1 MPVSYQDFVLSNQYF
16 GTPMPTDPQMK
27 MELAPIVYQNM
38 RTIGARPSRLQQ
50 GLRAVG
56 RGLAIAGGAGLAVGV
71 ANSLFN
77 KPSDNYEQAVTDNQ
91 TSGGRNTRVGQL
103 DSFDD
108 FFETD
113 NEKYAKT
120 GGLGESTPPSKS
132 TTPAQTAS
140 ITAKTDQYLA
150 GIGPDPVGT
159 NQYDATI
166 GPHSLA
172 SATGIG
178 RKPRIAKLG
187 GSEFSQALRYGDP
200 AANVAAAKAENEAA
214 LRGTTPAYGPQELMG
229 QGGMSIST
237 GEEEDYRR
245 RTGQS
250 LKKYGLTDRTKP
262 ERRGQFRTDL
272 ILDPDTMHEKQRREQ
287 AEYEA
292 SPRYQEE
299 QFRERMSR
307 DTYVPT
313 TTEKVEQFINK
324 TKSGKNLP
332 EKKTQKVSDLGER
345 RGDNA
350 SVGMKSIIAAGGDV
364 AKAALE
370 QTPDIDLSEI
380 ENDPALA
387 DIGRREEPQ
396 DVSPRGVIPPDK
408 SGTINKTDLSAIG
421 DIIGEKQADNPII
434 GGLQGI
440 GKAARIAGKI
450 GKRTVEELAD
460 KGAKDRRNYA
470 KYKETIRKAQAFKK
484 IAEDRENTKDPE

>member
-16 GTPMPTDPQMK
+16 GTPMPTDPKMK
-27 MELAPIVYQNM
+27 MELTPIVYENM

-77 KPSDNYEQAVTDNQ
+77 KPSDNYAQSVTNNQ
-91 TSGGRNTRVGQL
+91 TTGGRNTRVGQL
-103 DSFDD
+103 DSFDQ

-120 GGLGESTPPSKS
+120 GGLGESSPPSKS
-132 TTPAQTAS
+132 TTPAQTVS
-140 ITAKTDQYLA
+140 ITDKVENFTDR
-150 GIGPDPVGT
+150 T
-159 NQYDATI
+159 QYDSPI

-178 RKPRIAKLG
+178 RKPRMAKLG

-200 AANVAAAKAENEAA
+200 AANIAAANAENAA
-214 LRGTTPAYGPQELMG
+214 AYGPQELMG
-229 QGGMSIST
+229 QGGMSISS

-245 RTGQS
+245 KTGQS

-272 ILDPDTMHEKQRREQ
+272 ILDHDTQTDKQSRAQ

-299 QFRERMSR
+299 QFRERVSR
-307 DTYVPT
+307 DNYVPT
-313 TTEKVEQFINK
+313 TTEQVEQFINK

-332 EKKTQKVSDLGER
+332 EKKTPKVSDLGER

-370 QTPDIDLSEI
+370 QTPEIDLSEI
-380 ENDPALA
+380 ENDSALA
-387 DIGRREEPQ
+387 DIGRREDPQ
-396 DVSPRGVIPPDK
+396 DVSPRGIIPPDK

-440 GKAARIAGKI
+440 GKAARIAGKL

-460 KGAKDRRNYA
+460 KGAKDRRSYA
-470 KYKETIRKAQAFKK
+470 KYKETVRKAKAFKK
-484 IAEDRENTKDPE
+484 IAEDRENTNDSE

>member
-1 MPVSYQDFVLSNQYF
+1 
-16 GTPMPTDPQMK
+16 MPTDPKMK
-27 MELAPIVYQNM
+27 MELTPIVYENM

-56 RGLAIAGGAGLAVGV
+56 RGLAIAGGAGVAVGV

-77 KPSDNYEQAVTDNQ
+77 KPSDNYAQSVTNNQ
-91 TSGGRNTRVGQL
+91 TTGGRNTRVGQL
-103 DSFDD
+103 DSFDQ

-120 GGLGESTPPSKS
+120 GGLGESSPPSKS
-132 TTPAQTAS
+132 TTPAQTVS
-140 ITAKTDQYLA
+140 ITDKVENFTDR
-150 GIGPDPVGT
+150 T
-159 NQYDATI
+159 QYDSPI

-178 RKPRIAKLG
+178 RKPRMAKLG

-200 AANVAAAKAENEAA
+200 AANIAAANAENAA
-214 LRGTTPAYGPQELMG
+214 AYGPQELMG
-229 QGGMSIST
+229 QGGMSISS

-245 RTGQS
+245 KTGQS

-272 ILDPDTMHEKQRREQ
+272 ILDHDTQTDKQSRAQ

-299 QFRERMSR
+299 QFRERVSR
-307 DTYVPT
+307 DNYVPT
-313 TTEKVEQFINK
+313 TTEQVEQFINK

-332 EKKTQKVSDLGER
+332 EKKTPKVSDLGER

-370 QTPDIDLSEI
+370 QTPEIDLSEI
-380 ENDPALA
+380 ENDSALA
-387 DIGRREEPQ
+387 DIGRREDPQ
-396 DVSPRGVIPPDK
+396 DVSPRGIIPPDK

-484 IAEDRENTKDPE
+484 IAEDRENTKDSE

>member
-16 GTPMPTDPQMK
+16 GTPMPTDPKMK
-27 MELAPIVYQNM
+27 MELTPIVYENM

-77 KPSDNYEQAVTDNQ
+77 KPSDNYEQSVTNNQ
-91 TSGGRNTRVGQL
+91 TTGGRNTRIGQL
-103 DSFDD
+103 DSFDQ

-120 GGLGESTPPSKS
+120 GGLGESSPPSKS
-132 TTPAQTAS
+132 TTPAQTVS
-140 ITAKTDQYLA
+140 ITDKVENFTDR
-150 GIGPDPVGT
+150 T
-159 NQYDATI
+159 QYDSPI

-178 RKPRIAKLG
+178 RKPRMAKLG

-200 AANVAAAKAENEAA
+200 DANVAAAKAENEAA
-214 LRGTTPAYGPQELMG
+214 LRGTKPVYGPQELMG

-245 RTGQS
+245 KTGQS

-272 ILDPDTMHEKQRREQ
+272 ILDKKSLQDKAQREHS
-287 AEYEA
+287 EYAA

-307 DTYVPT
+307 DTYVPPSNDNDPPL
-313 TTEKVEQFINK
+313 TEKIDQFINK
-324 TKSGKNLP
+324 TKSDKNLP
-332 EKKTQKVSDLGER
+332 EKKTPKVSDLGER
-345 RGDNA
+345 RDDNA
-350 SVGMKSIIAAGGDV
+350 LVSMKTLIAAGEKEDEQ
-364 AKAALE
+364 AIM
-370 QTPDIDLSEI
+370 QTPDVDLSEI
-380 ENDPALA
+380 ENDSALA
-387 DIGRREEPQ
+387 DIGRIEDPQ

-421 DIIGEKQADNPII
+421 DIIGEKQADNPIV

-440 GKAARIAGKI
+440 GKAARIAGKL

-484 IAEDRENTKDPE
+484 IAEDRENTKDSE

>member
-1 MPVSYQDFVLSNQYF
+1 MPVSYQDYVLYSQATGAPLPRNPQERMQMAPEVYSF
-16 GTPMPTDPQMK
+16 TRQIGT
-27 MELAPIVYQNM
+27 
-38 RTIGARPSRLQQ
+38 RPGRLQQ

-56 RGLAIAGGAGLAVGV
+56 RGLAVAGGAGLAIGV

-77 KPSDNYEQAVTDNQ
+77 KPSDNYEQAVTNNQ
-91 TSGGRNTRVGQL
+91 TTGGRNTRIGQL
-103 DSFDD
+103 DSFDQ

-120 GGLGESTPPSKS
+120 GGLGESSPSSKS
-132 TTPAQTAS
+132 TTPAQT
-140 ITAKTDQYLA
+140 ITAQTDQYLA
-150 GIGPDPVGT
+150 GIGPDTVGA

-178 RKPRIAKLG
+178 RKPRMAKLG

-200 AANVAAAKAENEAA
+200 AANIAAFHAENEAA
-214 LRGTTPAYGPQELMG
+214 LRGESPTEYQISAQEAAD
-229 QGGMSIST
+229 IAA
-237 GEEEDYRR
+237 
-245 RTGQS
+245 
-250 LKKYGLTDRTKP
+250 
-262 ERRGQFRTDL
+262 
-272 ILDPDTMHEKQRREQ
+272 
-287 AEYEA
+287 AENMPA
-292 SPRYQEE
+292 SPTVQADETARKMRQRQHIENSQMLPYDSPLRSTFGGKTNPPEE
-299 QFRERMSR
+299 TTLLDIMSD
-307 DTYVPT
+307 DTPVT
-313 TTEKVEQFINK
+313 DKVTSFINK
-324 TKSGKNLP
+324 TKKGLP

-345 RGDNA
+345 REDNA

-380 ENDPALA
+380 ENDSALA
-387 DIGRREEPQ
+387 DIGRREDPQ
-396 DVSPRGVIPPDK
+396 DVSPRGIIPPDK

-484 IAEDRENTKDPE
+484 IAEDRENTKDSE

>member
-16 GTPMPTDPQMK
+16 GTPMPTDPKMK
-27 MELAPIVYQNM
+27 MELTPIVYENM

-56 RGLAIAGGAGLAVGV
+56 RGLAIAGGAGVAVGV

-77 KPSDNYEQAVTDNQ
+77 KPSDNYGQAVTDNQ

-103 DSFDD
+103 DSFDE

-120 GGLGESTPPSKS
+120 GGLGESSPPSKS

-150 GIGPDPVGT
+150 GIGPDTVGA

-200 AANVAAAKAENEAA
+200 AANLAAAKADNTPEYQISDKDAADIAAAENM
-214 LRGTTPAYGPQELMG
+214 P
-229 QGGMSIST
+229 
-237 GEEEDYRR
+237 
-245 RTGQS
+245 
-250 LKKYGLTDRTKP
+250 
-262 ERRGQFRTDL
+262 
-272 ILDPDTMHEKQRREQ
+272 
-287 AEYEA
+287 A
-292 SPRYQEE
+292 SPTVQAAFPSYKTKLSPEE
-299 QFRERMSR
+299 RARIHITDKETNKGFLRE
-307 DTYVPT
+307 
-313 TTEKVEQFINK
+313 TEEADRLDSAMGINPPKPPSSGNISERVEEFINK
-324 TKSGKNLP
+324 SNKGLP
-332 EKKTQKVSDLGER
+332 EKKTPKVTDIGEGKGIR
-345 RGDNA
+345 A
-350 SVGMKSIIAAGGDV
+350 EEQMKSFN
-364 AKAALE
+364 KALSE
-370 QTPDIDLSEI
+370 GRQDITEKIGTTDLSEI
-380 ENDPALA
+380 ENDSALA

-408 SGTINKTDLSAIG
+408 SGTMNKTDLSAIG

-460 KGAKDRRNYA
+460 KGAKDRRSYA
-470 KYKETIRKAQAFKK
+470 KYKETMRKAEAFKK
-484 IAEDRENTKDPE
+484 IAEDRKNTNDPE

>member
-1 MPVSYQDFVLSNQYF
+1 
-16 GTPMPTDPQMK
+16 MPTDPQMK
-27 MELAPIVYQNM
+27 MELTPIVYQNM

-77 KPSDNYEQAVTDNQ
+77 KPSDNYEQAITNNQ
-91 TSGGRNTRVGQL
+91 TSGGRDNRVNQL
-103 DSFDD
+103 SIFDQN
-108 FFETD
+108 FETD

-132 TTPAQTAS
+132 TTPAQTS

-178 RKPRIAKLG
+178 RKPRMAKLG
-187 GSEFSQALRYGDP
+187 GSEFSQALRHGDP
-200 AANVAAAKAENEAA
+200 AANIAAFHAENEAA
-214 LRGTTPAYGPQELMG
+214 LRGESPTEYQISAQEAAD
-229 QGGMSIST
+229 IAA
-237 GEEEDYRR
+237 
-245 RTGQS
+245 
-250 LKKYGLTDRTKP
+250 
-262 ERRGQFRTDL
+262 
-272 ILDPDTMHEKQRREQ
+272 
-287 AEYEA
+287 AENMPA
-292 SPRYQEE
+292 SPTVQADQTARKMRQRQHIENSQMLPYDSPLRATFGGKTHSPEE
-299 QFRERMSR
+299 TTLMDMMS
-307 DTYVPT
+307 DDAPISD
-313 TTEKVEQFINK
+313 KVTSFINK
-324 TKSGKNLP
+324 TKKGLP

-345 RGDNA
+345 REDNA

-370 QTPDIDLSEI
+370 QTPDINLSEI

-421 DIIGEKQADNPII
+421 DIIGEKQADNPIV

-440 GKAARIAGKI
+440 GKAARIVGKL